1 MSNSS
6 SEGAV
11 SIYVHRHSIQPSRI
25 NKAIPGPFR
34 WPWTNW
40 TETAS
45 SLGPVDGSN
54 SDEHRGQ
61 ARDWN
66 EWGTR
71 ICLQHPGRFGLF
83 ATLPLLDPDLAL
95 SEIAHAY
102 TRRQLFYQ

>member
-1 MSNSS
+1 MALDELDRN
-6 SEGAV
+6 GIA
-11 SIYVHRHSIQPSRI
+11 
-25 NKAIPGPFR
+25 
-34 WPWTNW
+34 
-40 TETAS
+40 

-83 ATLPLLDPDLAL
+83 ATLSLLDPTSHFPKSRTPIHGVSFSTSNGGFWLGDKRNASVFAEL
-95 SEIAHAY
+95 S
-102 TRRQLFYQ
+102 RRKAVIFVQP